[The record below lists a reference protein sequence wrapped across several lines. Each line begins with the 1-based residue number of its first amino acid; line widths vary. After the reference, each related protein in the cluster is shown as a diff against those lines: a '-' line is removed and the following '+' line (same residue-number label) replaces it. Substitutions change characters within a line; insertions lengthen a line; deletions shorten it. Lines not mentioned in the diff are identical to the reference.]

1 MGDSDINQLK
11 DAEFK
16 EAFDEFD
23 TVILDW
29 HPHFTILVMWMMS
42 EQGVVCMDVTQIV
55 YQDENSS
62 ISNMELL
69 EVMMALVCMNVPLH
83 NCFFKYFF

>member
-69 EVMMALVCMNVPLH
+69 EVMMALVFIIQL
-83 NCFFKYFF
+83 FFF